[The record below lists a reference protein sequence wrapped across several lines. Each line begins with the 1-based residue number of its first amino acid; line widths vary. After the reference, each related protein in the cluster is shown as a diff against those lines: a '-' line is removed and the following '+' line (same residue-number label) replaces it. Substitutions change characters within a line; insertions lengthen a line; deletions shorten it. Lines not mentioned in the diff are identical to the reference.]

1 MTYAK
6 SFTANSF
13 YIHRWIVVISARN
26 LACIFWK
33 IIPFIPL
40 IDAHNKI
47 WVTSWKLPIK
57 IHPMSFQ
64 EKIKNKDFFFKVLK
78 MHVCHFHI
86 VIHNCQFFTQFKE
99 KHHLVYHDIDQ
110 VLDSS
115 SDLGDIKNALW
126 SVHIHRVYRS
136 KGNLA
141 SSKGDNHSNGAH
153 QMGLIL

>member
-1 MTYAK
+1 
-6 SFTANSF
+6 
-13 YIHRWIVVISARN
+13 
-26 LACIFWK
+26 
-33 IIPFIPL
+33 
-40 IDAHNKI
+40 
-47 WVTSWKLPIK
+47 
-57 IHPMSFQ
+57 
-64 EKIKNKDFFFKVLK
+64 

-126 SVHIHRVYRS
+126 SVHIHRVYSS

-153 QMGLIL
+153 QMGLILFKWRCDKMILIDIYVPLTY